1 MRFEWPWLLW
11 AAPVVALLF
20 AGLGAMARRARVR
33 AADAWGPALGQEARA
48 LGRRS
53 ALGLGL
59 VALVGTVAAAGPRFG
74 RQEVDLESRALNVV
88 LAVDISRSML
98 AEDVRPN
105 RLRRSVQ
112 EARRLLQDATDD
124 RLALVAFA
132 GRSYILTPL
141 TLDASA
147 VQLYLDHL
155 DPDIASEGGTDLGSV
170 LRQGGELLS
179 AASQGGDR
187 ALVLFTDGEGHDS
200 LSAAVA
206 AAGRLRAAG
215 VTLVVVAQGGVE
227 PVRLPVRDSVGA
239 LIGYQRDVDGSE
251 VQSRAREDNLRA
263 IANAGGGALIQ
274 SDVRD
279 QAAAVRGILASLE
292 RRPARDRRV
301 DDLVPRAWI
310 GALVAFVLLLAH
322 SLTRRSAALAGVML
336 VVSVGSA
343 AAQRPS
349 QAGRTPGTGA
359 ELEAARQLLRTA
371 QRRATSDT
379 AWYNAGTAALQAGD
393 LPAARTALNAAA
405 RSLDPELRYRA
416 LYNLG
421 LAGLLE
427 ARADSAQQDSLLAGA
442 VANLRE
448 ALLLRPDRMDAK
460 WNLELATRLRPP
472 PPSNPR
478 SGGGTPPPT
487 PGGGGEA
494 PETSR
499 PGALTRAEAER
510 ILASVEQAERGV
522 REDQVR
528 RRRGL
533 TARTARDW

>member
-11 AAPVVALLF
+11 AAPVVGLF
-20 AGLGAMARRARVR
+20 FIGLGTLARRARIR
-33 AADAWGPALGQEARA
+33 AADAWGRTLGAEARS

-53 ALGLGL
+53 ALVLGL
-59 VALVGTVAAAGPRFG
+59 VGLVATAAAAGPRWG
-74 RQEVDLESRALNVV
+74 RQEVDIESRALNVV

-98 AEDVRPN
+98 AEDVRPS

-112 EARRLLQDATDD
+112 EARRLLQDASDD

-155 DPDIASEGGTDLGSV
+155 DPDIASEGGTDLSSV

-179 AASQGGDR
+179 AASQGGDQ
-187 ALVLFTDGEGHDS
+187 ALVIFTDGEGHDS
-200 LSAAVA
+200 LPLALSAAA
-206 AAGRLRAAG
+206 RLRSAG
-215 VTLVVVAQGGVE
+215 VTLVIVAQGGADA
-227 PVRLPVRDSVGA
+227 VRLPVRDSVGA

-251 VQSRAREDNLRA
+251 VLSAAREDNLRA
-263 IANAGGGALIQ
+263 IANAAGGALVQ

-310 GALVAFVLLLAH
+310 GALLAFMILLLH
-322 SLTRRSAALAGVML
+322 SATRRSAALAGIVL
-336 VVSVGSA
+336 VLSADPAPAQRPAGGTRLEQSGQGAA
-343 AAQRPS
+343 AAQ
-349 QAGRTPGTGA
+349 
-359 ELEAARQLLRTA
+359 EFLRMA
-371 QRRATSDT
+371 QQRGSSDT
-379 AWYNAGTAALQAGD
+379 AWYNAGTAALGAED
-393 LPAARTALNAAA
+393 FAAARAALGTAA
-405 RSLDPELRYRA
+405 RSLDPELRFRA

-427 ARADSAQQDSLLAGA
+427 ARADTARRDTLLAES
-442 VANLRE
+442 VQHLRE
-448 ALLLRPDRMDAK
+448 ALLLRPDRIDAK
-460 WNLELATRLRPP
+460 WNLELATRRRPP
-472 PPSNPR
+472 PPMNPR
-478 SGGGTPPPT
+478 GGGSAPPT
-487 PGGGGEA
+487 NQGGGGET
-494 PETSR
+494 PETTR
-499 PGALTRAEAER
+499 PGALSRAEAER
-510 ILASVEQAERGV
+510 ILASVEQEERGV

>member
-11 AAPVVALLF
+11 AAPLVALLF
-20 AGLGAMARRARVR
+20 VGLGATARRARIR
-33 AADAWGPALGQEARA
+33 AADAWGVALGAQARG

-53 ALGLGL
+53 ALGLGA
-59 VALVGTVAAAGPRFG
+59 VALVATAAAAGPRFG

-105 RLRRSVQ
+105 RLQRSVQ

-124 RLALVAFA
+124 RLALIAFA

-170 LRQGGELLS
+170 LRQGGELLT

-200 LSAAVA
+200 LPVAVA

-215 VTLVVVAQGGVE
+215 VTLIIVAEGGAE

-279 QAAAVRGILASLE
+279 QAAAVRGILESLE

-301 DDLVPRAWI
+301 DDLVPRAWL
-310 GALVAFVLLLAH
+310 GALLAFVLLLIH
-322 SLTRRSAALAGVML
+322 SLSRRSAALAGVAL
-336 VVSVGSA
+336 VLTVGSA
-343 AAQRPS
+343 GAQRPV
-349 QAGRTPGTGA
+349 QTGRTLGAGAGT
-359 ELEAARQLLRTA
+359 EVARELLRTA
-371 QRRATSDT
+371 QRRVTSDT

-393 LPAARTALNAAA
+393 LPGARTALVAAA
-405 RSLDPELRYRA
+405 RSLDPELRFRA

-421 LAGLLE
+421 LTGLLE
-427 ARADSAQQDSLLAGA
+427 ARGDSTRRDSLLAGA

-448 ALLLRPDRMDAK
+448 ALLLRPGRMDAK

-478 SGGGTPPPT
+478 GGGGTPPPT
-487 PGGGGEA
+487 QGGGGNT
-494 PETSR
+494 PESTR
-499 PGALTRAEAER
+499 PGALSRAEAER

>member
-20 AGLGAMARRARVR
+20 VGLGTLVRRARVR
-33 AADAWGPALGQEARA
+33 AAEAWGPGLGAEARA

-53 ALGLGL
+53 ALGLGVIGL
-59 VALVGTVAAAGPRFG
+59 VATAAAAGPRFG
-74 RQEVDLESRALNVV
+74 RQEVDIESRALNIV

-98 AEDVRPN
+98 AEDVGPS

-112 EARRLLQDATDD
+112 EARRLLQDASDD

-141 TLDASA
+141 TLDAAA

-170 LRQGGELLS
+170 LRQGGELL
-179 AASQGGDR
+179 AAAAQGGDR
-187 ALVLFTDGEGHDS
+187 ALVVFTDGEGHDS
-200 LSAAVA
+200 LPLALSAAA
-206 AAGRLRAAG
+206 RLRADG
-215 VTLVVVAQGGVE
+215 VTLVVVAQGGAE

-239 LIGYQRDVDGSE
+239 LVGYQRDVDGSE
-251 VQSRAREDNLRA
+251 VLSSAREDNLRA
-263 IANAGGGALIQ
+263 IANAAGGALVQ

-310 GALVAFVLLLAH
+310 GALLAFVLLLLH
-322 SLTRRSAALAGVML
+322 SATRRSAALAGLAL
-336 VVSVGSA
+336 VLTGAPAEGQRPASGGTPDQA
-343 AAQRPS
+343 AAARELLQR
-349 QAGRTPGTGA
+349 
-359 ELEAARQLLRTA
+359 A
-371 QRRATSDT
+371 QRRVSSDT
-379 AWYNAGTAALQAGD
+379 AWYNAGTAALAAGD
-393 LPAARTALNAAA
+393 LPAARAALSTAA
-405 RSLDPELRYRA
+405 RSLDPDLRFRA

-427 ARADSAQQDSLLAGA
+427 SRADSTRRDELLAES
-442 VANLRE
+442 VQHLRE
-448 ALLLRPDRMDAK
+448 ALLLRPDRLDAK
-460 WNLELATRLRPP
+460 WNLELASRRQSPP
-472 PPSNPR
+472 PPNPR
-478 SGGGTPPPT
+478 
-487 PGGGGEA
+487 GGGGA
-494 PETSR
+494 TPPAQGGGDDPNAVTR
-499 PGALTRAEAER
+499 PGALSRAEAER